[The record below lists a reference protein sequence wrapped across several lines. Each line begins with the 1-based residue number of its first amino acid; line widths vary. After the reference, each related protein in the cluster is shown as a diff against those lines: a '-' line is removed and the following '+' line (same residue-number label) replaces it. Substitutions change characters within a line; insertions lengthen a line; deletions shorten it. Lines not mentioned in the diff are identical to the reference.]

1 MYADDAT
8 LESPKLNLPAELLA
22 EVSRRAAVP
31 QGDFRVDGWKPSLL
45 ERLVELLGPRR
56 PECDPRGAQLAGR
69 LPAGGGPAPRA
80 PRLSPSRFGGPP
92 GGFHNLRGPG
102 RLGRFPNPRRR

>member
-45 ERLVELLGPRR
+45 ERLVLASRGGLSLLTGLLG
-56 PECDPRGAQLAGR
+56 LVT
-69 LPAGGGPAPRA
+69 LVGGMVV
-80 PRLSPSRFGGPP
+80 L
-92 GGFHNLRGPG
+92 L
-102 RLGRFPNPRRR
+102 RRRDYRQLRSQYANPDSLGEEKPR